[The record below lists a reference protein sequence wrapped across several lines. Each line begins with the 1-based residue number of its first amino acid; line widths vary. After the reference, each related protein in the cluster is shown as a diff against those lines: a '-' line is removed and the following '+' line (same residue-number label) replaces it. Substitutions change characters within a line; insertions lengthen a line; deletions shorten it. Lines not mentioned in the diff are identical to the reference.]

1 MWDTRRDG
9 KTTRD
14 LTVSPVDA
22 VGNRQR
28 LADRNYRLAV
38 ARLGQPVDVTE
49 WVITPQTSG
58 AVLLFQQN
66 AYNFAAALLQAPK
79 FDATASDAANYG
91 AIGAI
96 IGHEVSHFVDT
107 LGADY
112 DARGRKVHWWTDED
126 TAGYHAATAP
136 LVDQFSSYRPF
147 PDAAVNG
154 KLTLVENVAD
164 LGGLVAA
171 FDAYRRT
178 LGSKA
183 SDEAYVSQHDREFF
197 IGFARA
203 WRSKIREDALRAQVA
218 TNDHAPENFRIST
231 VRNMDA
237 WYDAFD
243 VQPGQR
249 LYLEPKARVRI
260 W

>member
-1 MWDTRRDG
+1 M
-9 KTTRD
+9 
-14 LTVSPVDA
+14 P
-22 VGNRQR
+22 
-28 LADRNYRLAV
+28 
-38 ARLGQPVDVTE
+38 
-49 WVITPQTSG
+49 PQTSG

-79 FDATASDAANYG
+79 FDTSASDAANYG

-147 PDAAVNG
+147 PDVAVNG

-164 LGGLVAA
+164 LGASSPPSTPTVARSA
-171 FDAYRRT
+171 
-178 LGSKA
+178 
-183 SDEAYVSQHDREFF
+183 
-197 IGFARA
+197 ARSVT
-203 WRSKIREDALRAQVA
+203 RH
-218 TNDHAPENFRIST
+218 T
-231 VRNMDA
+231 
-237 WYDAFD
+237 
-243 VQPGQR
+243 
-249 LYLEPKARVRI
+249 
-260 W
+260 